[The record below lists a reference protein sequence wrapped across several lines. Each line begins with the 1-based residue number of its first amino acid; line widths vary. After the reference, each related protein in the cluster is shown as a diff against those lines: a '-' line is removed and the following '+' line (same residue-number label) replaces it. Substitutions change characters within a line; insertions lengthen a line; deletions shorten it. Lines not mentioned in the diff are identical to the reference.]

1 MTQTQKN
8 NQIFKYNKAEKRN
21 KNFMYMDFRRGNC
34 YNCDFSCSNFSYAS
48 FRGAHFKSCDF
59 FEFLLALFIISLVKW
74 LFTI

>member
-34 YNCDFSCSNFSYAS
+34 YNCDFSCSNFSYPV
-48 FRGAHFKSCDF
+48 
-59 FEFLLALFIISLVKW
+59 ISLNANLTLQNSQVVTLRKVN
-74 LFTI
+74 LKNLNLKM